1 MGAGWVQGSLVP
13 HPPEEEPPA
22 EGVAELLDDAEDIVN
37 AVVPDAL
44 DEAEKERR
52 PSWWRRRI
60 GRRRA

>member
-1 MGAGWVQGSLVP
+1 MGPGWVQGSLVP
-13 HPPEEEPPA
+13 HAPEQEPPA

-44 DEAEKERR
+44 DEVEKEQR